1 MSDFPFSIP
10 RRGDA
15 DVVNGVSYSGDTL
28 TLTRAEGSDLTTTI
42 ATGDP
47 VTGVSYSGDTLSL
60 ERATG
65 ADLTTTIATGDPVT
79 GVSYS
84 GTTLSLER
92 ATGADLTTTIATSD
106 PTKIENGTSKME
118 IATSAG
124 DCVFTPAGLTA
135 KTTTFAAD
143 GNVGIGTTDPKTN
156 LHVYDTVN
164 TPSIAFQHLTAG
176 SNAGNDDYLGD
187 LCLHRTPRDISPKNQ
202 VGIRSIRRAN
212 QFDDQADIEFYVRNG
227 NEGEQIPMVI
237 NSTGTAGVT
246 RVGMGTTTPSEQLEV
261 AGNIKCSGTLT
272 TPALITTTGIIRGDG
287 DLDLFANTGSD
298 DSVGFLELR
307 AGSSGTTLGGSIIKF
322 LTNSSEAGFG
332 SEKMRILS
340 TGEVGINETAPSEK
354 LHVDGNIKV
363 TGNILGNGVEIA
375 TTSGACVFTPNNN
388 AALAT
393 TFFADGKFNVNQ
405 QIRFND
411 LKGIGHAIDF
421 LGLPNIQVG
430 SAYAFANTNV
440 GQTFQRLMSY
450 SKIGNMLNING
461 HFIFKP
467 TATTGTAYMNYYD
480 IGLAGGIDNKVY
492 IISDLGNS
500 IFTSITADAPNSRLL
515 FNFTVGSGA
524 VNVTQYATLKFFCG
538 LSFRSSYG

>member
-15 DVVNGVSYSGDTL
+15 DVVNGVSYAGDTL

-60 ERATG
+60 
-65 ADLTTTIATGDPVT
+65 
-79 GVSYS
+79 S
-84 GTTLSLER
+84 R

-118 IATSAG
+118 IENAAG
-124 DCVFTPAGLTA
+124 ACVFTPAGSA
-135 KTTTFAAD
+135 NTTTFATDGDITTSGDINCSGNIVSALENSAAKSD
-143 GNVGIGTTDPKTN
+143 FGFTSIGNVGYANYAGFSHTSMAGTTGK
-156 LHVYDTVN
+156 Y
-164 TPSIAFQHLTAG
+164 
-176 SNAGNDDYLGD
+176 
-187 LCLHRTPRDISPKNQ
+187 
-202 VGIRSIRRAN
+202 
-212 QFDDQADIEFYVRNG
+212 
-227 NEGEQIPMVI
+227 
-237 NSTGTAGVT
+237 
-246 RVGMGTTTPSEQLEV
+246 
-261 AGNIKCSGTLT
+261 
-272 TPALITTTGIIRGDG
+272 AL
-287 DLDLFANTGSD
+287 LQN
-298 DSVGFLELR
+298 SVGETFINAATGKPINFLINNTIR
-307 AGSSGTTLGGSIIKF
+307 AMK
-322 LTNSSEAGFG
+322 
-332 SEKMRILS
+332 ILS
-340 TGEVGINETAPSEK
+340 TGEVGINNITPSEILDVGGNIKLTGNIRGNGSLDLYGNTSSTNSFGWMEMRSDKTVLGGSLLKFYTNSTGTNLGSERMTILSTGEVGINKAAPEEK

-375 TTSGACVFTPNNN
+375 TTSGACVFTPNGN

-440 GQTFQRLMSY
+440 GQTFERLMSY

-461 HFIFKP
+461 HFVFKP

-492 IISDLGNS
+492 IISDLGNG

-515 FNFTVGSGA
+515 FNFTVGSSA
-524 VNVTQYATLKFFCG
+524 VNVTQVATLKFFCG
-538 LSFRSSYG
+538 LSFRGSYG

>member
-65 ADLTTTIATGDPVT
+65 ADLTTTIAT
-79 GVSYS
+79 
-84 GTTLSLER
+84 
-92 ATGADLTTTIATSD
+92 SD

-118 IATSAG
+118 IENSAG
-124 DCVFTPAGLTA
+124 ACVFTPAGLTA
-135 KTTTFAAD
+135 RKTTFAAD
-143 GNVGIGTTDPKTN
+143 GNIATNGGTPGDGGYGLNVIGDQQIRRVTGNGSIELKLNNAGLGNGSGGGLLLQSDQASFNNTATIDTWKSGVSSNCPVIIKTMGTERMKFNHPNSGVTNITMASDLDVTGGIICSGNIVSASASNAARSDFGFTSIGNVGYANYAGFSHTSMAGTT
-156 LHVYDTVN
+156 
-164 TPSIAFQHLTAG
+164 
-176 SNAGNDDYLGD
+176 GNYAL
-187 LCLHRTPRDISPKNQ
+187 LQ
-202 VGIRSIRRAN
+202 
-212 QFDDQADIEFYVRNG
+212 
-227 NEGEQIPMVI
+227 
-237 NSTGTAGVT
+237 NSTGETFINAATGK
-246 RVGMGTTTPSEQLEV
+246 PI
-261 AGNIKCSGTLT
+261 NF
-272 TPALITTTGIIRGDG
+272 LINNTIR
-287 DLDLFANTGSD
+287 AM
-298 DSVGFLELR
+298 
-307 AGSSGTTLGGSIIKF
+307 K
-322 LTNSSEAGFG
+322 
-332 SEKMRILS
+332 ILS
-340 TGEVGINETAPSEK
+340 TGEVGINNITPSEI
-354 LHVDGNIKV
+354 LDVGGNIKL

-375 TTSGACVFTPNNN
+375 TTSGACVFTPNGN

-440 GQTFQRLMSY
+440 GQTFERLMSY

-461 HFIFKP
+461 HFVFKP

-492 IISDLGNS
+492 IISDLGNG

-515 FNFTVGSGA
+515 FNFTVGSSA
-524 VNVTQYATLKFFCG
+524 VNVTQVATLKFFCG
-538 LSFRSSYG
+538 LSFRGSYG

>member
-65 ADLTTTIATGDPVT
+65 ADLTTTIAT
-79 GVSYS
+79 
-84 GTTLSLER
+84 
-92 ATGADLTTTIATSD
+92 SD
-106 PTKIENGTSKME
+106 PTKIENGNSKME
-118 IATSAG
+118 IDTLNGA
-124 DCVFTPAGLTA
+124 CVFTPAGLTA
-135 KTTTFAAD
+135 KKTTFAAD
-143 GNVGIGTTDPKTN
+143 GSIITSGYVGIGDDAPDVPLQIKGDGANSSAALRVESTNAAGAGYMFLQRNSDGKSYVLNESNHPLILGANPASNGYTQLYLKENGNVGINKEVPEEK
-156 LHVYDTVN
+156 LHVD
-164 TPSIAFQHLTAG
+164 
-176 SNAGNDDYLGD
+176 
-187 LCLHRTPRDISPKNQ
+187 
-202 VGIRSIRRAN
+202 
-212 QFDDQADIEFYVRNG
+212 
-227 NEGEQIPMVI
+227 
-237 NSTGTAGVT
+237 
-246 RVGMGTTTPSEQLEV
+246 
-261 AGNIKCSGTLT
+261 GNIKCSGGFKSAT
-272 TPALITTTGIIRGDG
+272 IGGTTTSSGGSELLVFEGAGDYPHLSIYGDNDAPSTKSVELGRGGAAGDG
-287 DLDLFANTGSD
+287 YLRLMKGGVLTDGI
-298 DSVGFLELR
+298 FLN
-307 AGSSGTTLGGSIIKF
+307 GNGNSYIMGG
-322 LTNSSEAGFG
+322 N
-332 SEKMRILS
+332 
-340 TGEVGINETAPSEK
+340 VGINKEVPSEK
-354 LHVDGNIKV
+354 LDVDGNIKV

-375 TTSGACVFTPNNN
+375 TTSGACVFTPNGN

-393 TFFADGKFNVNQ
+393 TFFADGKFNLNQ

-440 GQTFQRLMSY
+440 GQTFERLMSY

-461 HFIFKP
+461 HFVFKP

-492 IISDLGNS
+492 IISDLGNG

-515 FNFTVGSGA
+515 FNFTVGSSA
-524 VNVTQYATLKFFCG
+524 VNVTQVATLKFFCG
-538 LSFRSSYG
+538 LSFRGSYG